1 MTNMSTNIEKTSELN
16 EFVYPKYNPLGLV
29 NDLQSDHKYR
39 SNVLHN
45 NKYKLLQVLS
55 HEAMSLLFYLDLL
68 MKPNKEDMISAV
80 TFNLKKESFSFLNR
94 RTYPLVIQELIDR
107 NIIVKVNNNLANRL
121 FYINPCVVCKLT
133 KDQRNEF
140 ALVHFEYFRS
150 LE

>member
-1 MTNMSTNIEKTSELN
+1 MSTNIEKTSELN

-29 NDLQSDHKYR
+29 NDLRSDHKYR

-80 TFNLKKESFSFLNR
+80 TFNLKKDRKPADSGVRSFFSTLLIK
-94 RTYPLVIQELIDR
+94 TYFSLKYFSEPAFKGTDIPS
-107 NIIVKVNNNLANRL
+107 LA
-121 FYINPCVVCKLT
+121 
-133 KDQRNEF
+133 D
-140 ALVHFEYFRS
+140 AFETTAATA
-150 LE
+150 